1 MLLNVM
7 LSFTVSLLLTCFY
20 VFVIRPA
27 WHAWDHTE

>member
-7 LSFTVSLLLTCFY
+7 WSFTISLLLTCFY

-27 WHAWDHTE
+27 WHAWHA